1 MNRTACSGTGFINKG
16 SLLSNMGYSP
26 ISYPPP
32 LKTIT
37 QAKKDMILK
46 VIADNG
52 GSLNRASVVLGIST
66 ASLRRWTKDWV
77 KPPSEDQTIM
87 NPTRRFYSN
96 IPNPWSVASFDPS
109 TGEVCV
115 DIKTPS
121 CTTHLQYT
129 LATMRMS
136 DH

>member
-1 MNRTACSGTGFINKG
+1 MNRTACSGTEFISKG

-26 ISYPPP
+26 TSQPPAP
-32 LKTIT
+32 KTIT

-46 VIADNG
+46 VIADNE

-66 ASLRRWTKDWV
+66 ASLRRWTKDWA
-77 KPPSEDQTIM
+77 KPPLEDQTIM
-87 NPTRRFYSN
+87 SPTRRFYAG
-96 IPNPWSVASFDPS
+96 IKNPWSVTSFDPS
-109 TGEVCV
+109 TGSVCV

-129 LATMRMS
+129 LATRKTP
-136 DH
+136 DY